1 MSTPNP
7 PEAPGGHLVYRRPI
21 PEIVVP
27 GMRLGRH
34 VKRDSRSLAY
44 PYQPKRS
51 PADLASQ
58 LWTRSIPILDQ
69 GDVGS
74 CTGNAETGLLGTA
87 PFAAALPADHPALN
101 EAFALV
107 LYSAAEDIDGDGP
120 YPPNDN
126 GSSGGSVAQAAKTA
140 GYINGY
146 TAAGSAADMADAL
159 QDGPVIVGVDWYSS
173 FDSPSSSGLI
183 KIAKGAY
190 VRGGHEFVVRGVD
203 VAGKLFHA
211 DNSWGASWGAQG
223 SMVFSWD
230 TMDALFAD
238 QGDCTV
244 CVPLTAP
251 APVPVPVPDDPTAA
265 FAAVLSKQNAK
276 GQRWVDQRHE
286 QYVETVAKAGATWL
300 AAVGL

>member
-7 PEAPGGHLVYRRPI
+7 PAGHLVYRRPI
-21 PEIVVP
+21 PETIVP
-27 GMRLGRH
+27 GHRLGRH
-34 VKRDSRSLAY
+34 IKRDSRSLAY
-44 PYQPKRS
+44 PYQARRTQAQL
-51 PADLASQ
+51 ADQ
-58 LWTRSIPILDQ
+58 LWTRTIPILDQ

-74 CTGNAETGLLGTA
+74 CTGNAITGLLGTA

-101 EAFALV
+101 EALALV
-107 LYSAAEDIDGDGP
+107 FYSQGEDIDGDGP

-126 GSSGGSVAQAAKTA
+126 GSTGSSVAQAAKND
-140 GYINGY
+140 GDISGY
-146 TAAGSAADMADAL
+146 THATSATDMADAL

-173 FDSPSSSGLI
+173 FDTPNSAGLI

-190 VRGGHEFVVRGVD
+190 VRGGHEFVVRGCQ
-203 VAGKLFHA
+203 VASKLFLA
-211 DNSWGASWGAQG
+211 DNSWGTSYGSQG
-223 SMVFSWD
+223 SMEFSWD
-230 TMDALFAD
+230 TMDQLFAA

-251 APVPVPVPDDPTAA
+251 APVPVPVDDPNAVL
-265 FAAVLSKQNAK
+265 AAVLSKANAK

-300 AAVGL
+300 AATGL